1 MAAVEAKQF
10 GSLRES
16 QMDAVTDYRPP
27 QRSVYRPEPLMRD
40 PAVLMRPER
49 LAALQP
55 SRVSASRAL
64 IARAMKRRWKITRT
78 RFDLDERARGV
89 ACYRIEADGWDFSFP
104 VFSFE
109 PSGQMRTFRIIGRS
123 WDMMGSLV
131 EGRISQADMDMTQQ
145 EMPKLYHGRAT
156 PGTLV
161 WCRSNRSARVL
172 DYCVE
177 ALAAGSHPRT
187 DIMAAASYAMRNTG
201 LDGNGTFGTRSF
213 LALERNHPLRPSL
226 GAQMLTAYMMRVFA
240 YDLIAH
246 LAQARGG
253 SRAIPMSPDLER
265 YLGVGN
271 GSALGLMFF
280 VHNHPCLLSR
290 WLRIREQALAAA
302 KMTEIGRDAKPLD
315 ILLGLLDRAIVY
327 RRQDRTEYDLLTP
340 STAIATDLSGMRR
353 ELGWL
358 RERVQAGAAS
368 TSTPLVEFCESIEGR
383 FCPDAIETLNSL
395 LIELVPDLADALTET
410 LVLDEELVNRP
421 EMPVSRLREI
431 LRIEY
436 PWAFELDLTSE
447 RSQRYIWYK
456 SVNAEEPRRGPR
468 EEAPDAFGLG
478 LDLPRLVVALDR
490 DLAATDG
497 RASVA
502 RFLLA
507 HPYHRLIVT
516 RVQALAGQPYHSPHA
531 DIMSEDFVPAHI
543 TRMLNGAIHGLDK
556 TRDAMGRVIRGVVMQ
571 GAPLPDELAS
581 GTGDEHWF
589 NPPEPVL

>member
-1 MAAVEAKQF
+1 
-10 GSLRES
+10 
-16 QMDAVTDYRPP
+16 MDAVLDRSPP
-27 QRSVYRPEPLMRD
+27 QTNVHRLEPPMRN

-64 IARAMKRRWKITRT
+64 IARAMKHRWKISRT
-78 RFDLDERARGV
+78 KFDLDDRARGV

-109 PSGQMRTFRIIGRS
+109 PSREMRTFRIIGRS

-131 EGRISQADMDMTQQ
+131 EGRISQADIDKTQQ

-156 PGTLV
+156 PGSLV

-172 DYCVE
+172 DYCVD
-177 ALAAGSHPRT
+177 ALAAGFQPRS
-187 DIMAAASYAMRNTG
+187 DVMAAASYAMRNTG

-213 LALERNHPLRPSL
+213 LALERDHPLRASL
-226 GAQMLTAYMMRVFA
+226 RAQMLTAYMMRVFA

-246 LAQARGG
+246 LARAKGG
-253 SRAIPMSPDLER
+253 SNAIPMSPDLER
-265 YLGVGN
+265 FLGVGN

-280 VHNHPCLLSR
+280 VHNHPRLLGQ
-290 WLRIREQALAAA
+290 WLHIREQALASA
-302 KMTEIGRDAKPLD
+302 KMTEVGRDARPLD
-315 ILLGLLDRAIVY
+315 LLLRLLDRAIVY
-327 RRQDRTEYDLLTP
+327 RRQDKTEYDLLTP
-340 STAIATDLSGMRR
+340 SAAIATDLEGIRR
-353 ELGWL
+353 ELGRL
-358 RERVQAGAAS
+358 RERARAGATLTGA
-368 TSTPLVEFCESIEGR
+368 PLAEFCDSIEGR
-383 FCPDAIETLNSL
+383 FCADATETFNSL
-395 LIELVPDLADALTET
+395 LIELVPDLADALTDT
-410 LVLDEELVNRP
+410 LVLDEELVTRP
-421 EMPVSRLREI
+421 EMSVSRLREI
-431 LRIEY
+431 VRTEY
-436 PWAFELDLTSE
+436 RWAFELDLTSE

-468 EEAPDAFGLG
+468 EEAPDAFSLG

-490 DLAATDG
+490 DLASTDG
-497 RASVA
+497 RTSVA

-516 RVQALAGQPYHSPHA
+516 RVQGLAGLPFHSPHA

-556 TRDAMGRVIRGVVMQ
+556 TRDAMGRVIRGVIMQ
-571 GAPLPDELAS
+571 GAPLPAELAG

-589 NPPEPVL
+589 NPPEPLLS